1 MGFSS
6 KDSEKPTKEDK
17 KQNWQNLKNHQ
28 RFYLIIFHPAHNG
41 REDLNNIWVF
51 KPVRIIMIT
60 KSMGSL
66 NSIKFDKTCMYI
78 TYSYN
83 NFNKTDTKS
92 YYRCGTK
99 TNFDKVARK
108 LKFDNINKVRGT
120 DLKKVT
126 KEKIKKPNKFK
137 MTDEKNGTTNMQ
149 DEEADNPDEKYEKEE
164 TESMQDDEEKKE
176 NAPTEPEENDEN
188 ENAHEN
194 IEDEDES
201 KTLIISNVGN
211 MQGVNLKNSKE
222 LFLFTTRITPNLQ
235 NAFFTKKENIVLI
248 FQNKVKKKEFIQNS
262 NLAQIF
268 GANIKI
274 QTTKKVFL
282 FFLRNLPESY
292 DKQFIENLIE
302 QKYRIKTTVEILKDG
317 KRISAKVTTNKP
329 KNLEQTI
336 KKGKM
341 KLGYTNHKLHLPM
354 PKSTEI
360 CRKCGKY
367 GHNKKECKSL
377 QPKCT
382 FCTKEHERR
391 NCNERTPICLYCKE
405 QHPSTSVLCPYR
417 KSRRELIRKR
427 MIEKLNDEWN
437 MNLDSSPMK
446 TGLTERFKKIA
457 KKAINKATKD
467 IHTKVE
473 ESKKRGIRILNKKPY
488 FVLIDLISQI
498 NTNRFSLILITKL
511 HNYHLTRSLQ

>member
-1 MGFSS
+1 
-6 KDSEKPTKEDK
+6 
-17 KQNWQNLKNHQ
+17 
-28 RFYLIIFHPAHNG
+28 
-41 REDLNNIWVF
+41 
-51 KPVRIIMIT
+51 
-60 KSMGSL
+60 
-66 NSIKFDKTCMYI
+66 
-78 TYSYN
+78 
-83 NFNKTDTKS
+83 
-92 YYRCGTK
+92 
-99 TNFDKVARK
+99 
-108 LKFDNINKVRGT
+108 
-120 DLKKVT
+120 
-126 KEKIKKPNKFK
+126 

-341 KLGYTNHKLHLPM
+341 KLGYH
-354 PKSTEI
+354 
-360 CRKCGKY
+360 C
-367 GHNKKECKSL
+367 
-377 QPKCT
+377 
-382 FCTKEHERR
+382 
-391 NCNERTPICLYCKE
+391 
-405 QHPSTSVLCPYR
+405 
-417 KSRRELIRKR
+417 
-427 MIEKLNDEWN
+427 
-437 MNLDSSPMK
+437 
-446 TGLTERFKKIA
+446 
-457 KKAINKATKD
+457 
-467 IHTKVE
+467 
-473 ESKKRGIRILNKKPY
+473 
-488 FVLIDLISQI
+488 
-498 NTNRFSLILITKL
+498 
-511 HNYHLTRSLQ
+511 